1 MKKRKR
7 DSHRRWLAAALI
19 LAAVLW
25 LGNRTLNQ
33 LNALLKPHVEKVAAS
48 EVRNAA
54 SAVIK
59 RAVDSLD
66 LKTEDLIR
74 IQRDSQG
81 NITDI
86 IYDTQRMNELMSR
99 SLDAAQE
106 SLNAAEEG
114 ETDPHTHL
122 VYYDKGIIYS
132 LPVGM
137 LTGSVLL
144 ANVGPSID
152 IRMRAVN
159 SLVGQIDAVSSAYG
173 INSTLL
179 EIDLKISV
187 EMLVISPFLL
197 DPQQIEVKIPLVM
210 QIVQGQIPQLMVGQV
225 A

>member
-1 MKKRKR
+1 MA
-7 DSHRRWLAAALI
+7 SLRR
-19 LAAVLW
+19 
-25 LGNRTLNQ
+25 
-33 LNALLKPHVEKVAAS
+33 PM
-48 EVRNAA
+48 
-54 SAVIK
+54 
-59 RAVDSLD
+59 AVDSLN

-74 IQRDSQG
+74 VQRDGQG

-86 IYDTQRMNELMSR
+86 VYDTQRMNELMSL

-159 SLVGQIDAVSSAYG
+159 SLVGQIDAVSTAYG

-210 QIVQGQIPQLMVGQV
+210 QIVQGQIPQLMVGQL